1 MFDLSM
7 DVRIITAAAVAAI
20 LAAGSARAEDDDASC
35 RAAPELSASPT
46 LALGRIA
53 TPAERVH
60 FIKGAAAQPGCPSS
74 KPACVERAYLVPGD
88 RVIVA
93 MRRPAFVCA
102 TYINAKGGDRS
113 GWLPAEAVADDS
125 AAPVALADWLGTW
138 SRAEAGIA
146 VKPGKA
152 GALRIEGEATY
163 GARDPARVRRG
174 AVNAGAIEG
183 DVTPAGDRLS
193 FAIGDNVT
201 LPVDKGAESD
211 CKVWMQR
218 IGPWLVV
225 DDNNSC
231 GGMNVTFRGVYVRK
245 R

>member
-7 DVRIITAAAVAAI
+7 DVRIIGAAAAAAI
-20 LAAGSARAEDDDASC
+20 LAVGSACAEDALC
-35 RAAPELSASPT
+35 RAVPELSASPA
-46 LALGRIA
+46 LALGHIA
-53 TPAERVH
+53 TTAERVH
-60 FIKGAAAQPGCPSS
+60 FVKDAAAQPGCPSS
-74 KPACVERAYLVPGD
+74 GPACAERAYLVPGD
-88 RVIVA
+88 RVIVTL
-93 MRRPAFVCA
+93 RRPAYVCA
-102 TYINAKGGDRS
+102 TYINAKGDDRS

-125 AAPVALADWLGTW
+125 AAPVALSDWLGTW
-138 SRAEAGIA
+138 SRAEAGIT

-152 GALRIEGEATY
+152 GTLRIEGEATY

-174 AVNAGAIEG
+174 AVNTGGIEADG
-183 DVTPAGDRLS
+183 TPAGDRLS

-201 LPVDKGAESD
+201 LPVDKGAEFA

-231 GGMNVTFRGVYVRK
+231 GGMNVTFRGVYIRK